1 MQGIRGPVTNMTKS
15 RAQEKDKDVGTKIDD
30 AIVAEY
36 LDKHREFFAERNDLL
51 LNMVLPHQNGK
62 AISLV
67 EKQVS
72 LLRER
77 NIDTVKKL
85 DEFVESANKNNEIF
99 DKCRNLILKLI
110 EAEDSDQ
117 FFKALETSF
126 TQDFDCKA
134 YSLIVFSDTPHQIN
148 HFTTTVSEMAAKEY
162 IGSLIRAKQPT
173 LGVLRAAEQDFLFRH
188 KSESVKSAAVLS
200 VRKNRQIALLAIG
213 SEDAH
218 YFQAGMGTLFIGFI
232 ADTLAKLLPKHIYL
246 KHQ

>member
-1 MQGIRGPVTNMTKS
+1 MTKS
-15 RAQEKDKDVGTKIDD
+15 AAQAQDKAAATKIDD
-30 AIVAEY
+30 TLVAEY
-36 LDKHREFFAERNDLL
+36 LEKHKDFFTDREDLL
-51 LNMVLPHQNGK
+51 LDMELPHQNGQ

-77 NIDTVKKL
+77 GTATRKKL
-85 DEFVESANKNNEIF
+85 DEFVESANHNNEIF
-99 DKCRNLILKLI
+99 NKCSDLILNLMG
-110 EAEDSDQ
+110 AEEPDE
-117 FFKALETSF
+117 FFKALENSF
-126 TQDFDCKA
+126 MQDFDCKA
-134 YSLIVFSDTPHQIN
+134 YSLIIFSDTPHQIN

-173 LGVLRAAEQDFLFRH
+173 LGVLRPAEQDFLFRH

-213 SEDAH
+213 SEDAN
-218 YFQAGMGTLFIGFI
+218 YFQPGMGTLFIGFI
-232 ADTLAKLLPKHIYL
+232 ADALAKLLPKHIYL

>member
-1 MQGIRGPVTNMTKS
+1 MTKS
-15 RAQEKDKDVGTKIDD
+15 AAQAEGKAAATKIDD
-30 AIVAEY
+30 TLVAEY
-36 LDKHREFFAERNDLL
+36 LEKHRDFFTNREDLL
-51 LNMVLPHQNGK
+51 QDMELPHQNGQ

-77 NIDTVKKL
+77 GTATRKKL
-85 DEFVESANKNNEIF
+85 DEFVESANQNNEIF
-99 DKCRNLILKLI
+99 NKCSDLVLNLMD
-110 EAEDSDQ
+110 AEEPDE
-117 FFKALETSF
+117 FFKALENSF
-126 TQDFDCKA
+126 MQDFDCKA
-134 YSLIVFSDTPHQIN
+134 YSLIIFSDTPHQIN

-173 LGVLRAAEQDFLFRH
+173 LGVLRPAEQDFLFRH

-213 SEDAH
+213 SEDAN
-218 YFQAGMGTLFIGFI
+218 YFQPGMGTLFIGFI
-232 ADTLAKLLPKHIYL
+232 ADALAKLLPKHIYL

>member
-1 MQGIRGPVTNMTKS
+1 MTKS
-15 RAQEKDKDVGTKIDD
+15 AAQAEGKAAAKKIDD
-30 AIVAEY
+30 TLVAEY
-36 LDKHREFFAERNDLL
+36 LEKRRDFFTNREDLL
-51 LNMVLPHQNGK
+51 LDMELPHQNGQ

-77 NIDTVKKL
+77 GTATRKKL
-85 DEFVESANKNNEIF
+85 DEFVESANHNNEIF
-99 DKCRNLILKLI
+99 NKCSDLILNLMD
-110 EAEDSDQ
+110 AEEPDE
-117 FFKALETSF
+117 FFKALENSF
-126 TQDFDCKA
+126 MQDFDCKA
-134 YSLIVFSDTPHQIN
+134 YSLIIFSDTPHQIN

-173 LGVLRAAEQDFLFRH
+173 LGVLRPAEQDFLFRH

-213 SEDAH
+213 SEDAN
-218 YFQAGMGTLFIGFI
+218 YFQPGMGTLFIGFI
-232 ADTLAKLLPKHIYL
+232 ADALAKLLPKHIYL